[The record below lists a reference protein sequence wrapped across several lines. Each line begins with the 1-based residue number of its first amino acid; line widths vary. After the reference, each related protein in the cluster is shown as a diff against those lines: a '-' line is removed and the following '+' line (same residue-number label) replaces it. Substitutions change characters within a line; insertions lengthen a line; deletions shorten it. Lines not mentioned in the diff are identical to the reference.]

1 MAILVG
7 EYIIRFIA
15 NNILYCSEVR
25 VLGEREDMLV
35 QAGKQLR
42 DLRTKTTKSVY
53 KVAKAIHI
61 SGNYLSEIERGI
73 KEPSDLVLESI
84 SNYYGIEKAELFSLY
99 NRIAPTETSV
109 LLNNPNF
116 RKTITQVSMDDRLT
130 DDDRALLYKEFH
142 KLYESIADKKER
154 K

>member
-1 MAILVG
+1 M
-7 EYIIRFIA
+7 
-15 NNILYCSEVR
+15 

-42 DLRTKTTKSVY
+42 DLRKKTTKSVH
-53 KVAKAIHI
+53 KVAKDVHI

-84 SNYYGIEKAELFSLY
+84 SNYYGIEKSELFSLY
-99 NRIAPTETSV
+99 SRIAPTETNV

-116 RKTITQVSMDDRLT
+116 RKTITQVSMDERLT
-130 DDDRALLYKEFH
+130 DDDRALLYEEFH
-142 KLYESIADKKER
+142 KLYESLADKKES